1 MSTATPVST
10 PRRQRLFVDA
20 VSWREYERIG
30 RVFQDRPLRITYDRG
45 SLEIL
50 TTSAKHDRWKHLIR
64 RLIDTLTEMTDTEI
78 AGYGSMTFKRQLAK
92 RGLEPDECFWI
103 QNEAAVRGKME
114 FTLDDVPPPDL
125 VLEVEISRSLINR
138 MGIYAKFGFPE
149 IWRCNSRKLKVC
161 QLVDGK
167 YVESDTSR
175 AFPFL
180 RPAKLITFLNE
191 RPTLGE
197 TTLVREFREWVRQQS
212 ALGWPA

>member
-20 VSWREYERIG
+20 ISWREYERLG
-30 RVFQDRPLRITYDRG
+30 RMFQDRPLRITYDRG
-45 SLEIL
+45 MLEIM
-50 TTSAKHDRWKHLIR
+50 TKSAKHERWSELLAYLVFALADETR
-64 RLIDTLTEMTDTEI
+64 TEI
-78 AGYGSMTFKRQLAK
+78 ASAGSMTFKRELK
-92 RGLEPDECFWI
+92 RRGLEPDKCFWI

-114 FTLDDVPPPDL
+114 FTLDDAPPPDL

-161 QLVDGK
+161 QLIDGK
-167 YVESDTSR
+167 YVESDTSL

-180 RPAKLITFLNE
+180 RPAQLITFLND
-191 RPTLGE
+191 RATLGE
-197 TTLVREFREWVRQQS
+197 TALVREFRDWVRQQI